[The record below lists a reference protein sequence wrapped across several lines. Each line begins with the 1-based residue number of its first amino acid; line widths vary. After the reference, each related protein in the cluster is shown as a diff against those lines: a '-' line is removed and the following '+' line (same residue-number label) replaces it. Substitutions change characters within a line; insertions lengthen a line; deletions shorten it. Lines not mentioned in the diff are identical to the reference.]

1 MLILI
6 ALGGALAFLLLYW
19 FSHRNRDAGEAIAH
33 LCLLVASPCN
43 AVHDDLMA
51 VFAYVRDHLPRPK
64 KVKQEEL
71 EEEKE
76 ENKEKVD
83 TLHRKAY
90 DVICDMVTAFVGSI
104 IIAADAYMAYVF
116 NSSLFNTHEVSL
128 SGGMFEWAASL
139 LWIATPAMY
148 GIVALEAAGIV
159 KSSGLFPHLGKGAR
173 WLVGLISFVLMCLSI
188 FLVMYAYSFRG
199 VKIFDPTNTYQIA
212 QMGESTLALLGLL
225 VGAASIF
232 SLVAL
237 QNALSTLVT
246 ILLFALLVFCF
257 VAAKLLHLLAI
268 VLDRI
273 AISCTDGRICVFE
286 KKEAPAQVTVTPV
299 QEPLSIPAA
308 ADHHENG
315 KTEQVESANTNLPAQ
330 EKTIQQDDAIPENNN
345 AFSWFPVVAEPLTSE
360 QSNGHTEPLDESKK
374 KELV

>member
-6 ALGGALAFLLLYW
+6 IIAIGLPVAYLLLYW
-19 FSHRNRDAGEAIAH
+19 YSRRNSGFGDGIAH
-33 LCLLVASPCN
+33 LCALVASPCN

-90 DVICDMVTAFVGSI
+90 GEICDMVTAFVGSI

-128 SGGMFEWAASL
+128 SGGWFELAASL
-139 LWIATPAMY
+139 LWIATPAIY
-148 GIVALEAAGIV
+148 GIAALQASGIE

-237 QNALSTLVT
+237 YSYTSTRT
-246 ILLFALLVFCF
+246 IKYLCCC
-257 VAAKLLHLLAI
+257 
-268 VLDRI
+268 R
-273 AISCTDGRICVFE
+273 SPYR
-286 KKEAPAQVTVTPV
+286 
-299 QEPLSIPAA
+299 
-308 ADHHENG
+308 
-315 KTEQVESANTNLPAQ
+315 
-330 EKTIQQDDAIPENNN
+330 
-345 AFSWFPVVAEPLTSE
+345 
-360 QSNGHTEPLDESKK
+360 
-374 KELV
+374 